1 MIVTGPGHEVGF
13 PTSGHTAD
21 PVVWVRTTAALRA
34 EVELVAAVALGPVE
48 QVVTFAPRNHLYG
61 HLFGEVLPAVLGVD
75 VVDMSAD
82 PLAAAPFVPGRRTL
96 YVCLPSSWRVLRG
109 SVRAGAS
116 LTGSMALH
124 STGPVTTAAAR
135 SVRELTARGLAAVE
149 LFGATETGGI
159 AYRALGGGPTPPW
172 QLLPDVT
179 LVDAAGPDGTCLLH
193 VRSPRIARR
202 ADQPAA
208 APTHRLADTIRPLGA
223 GRFLHLGR
231 STRLIKING
240 KRCDLAAIEDALATA
255 VPGID
260 AVCVGVRDQV
270 RGEHYELFYAG
281 APDDSAARLAAAL
294 ARFPSPRTVHR
305 VDRVPRTI
313 TGKVMLDRLVAMT
326 GAGARR

>member
-1 MIVTGPGHEVGF
+1 MIVTRPGHEVGF

-21 PVVWVRTTAALRA
+21 PVVWLRTTAQLRA
-34 EVELVAAVALGPVE
+34 EVELVVAAALGPVA

-61 HLFGEVLPAVLGVD
+61 HLFGDVLPDLLGVD

-82 PLAAAPFVPGRRTL
+82 PLAAAPFVPGRPTL

-109 SVRAGAS
+109 SVPADASMAGS
-116 LTGSMALH
+116 IALH

-149 LFGATETGGI
+149 LLGATETGGI
-159 AYRALGGGPTPPW
+159 AHRALGGGPTPPW
-172 QLLPDVT
+172 HLLPDVT
-179 LVDAAGPDGTCLLH
+179 LVEDAGREGTCLLH
-193 VRSPRIARR
+193 VRSPRIGRR
-202 ADQPAA
+202 ADQPAPA
-208 APTHRLADTIRPLGA
+208 ATHRLADVIRPLGG

-240 KRCDLAAIEDALATA
+240 KRCDLATIEDALATA

-260 AVCVGVRDQV
+260 AVCVGMRDQV
-270 RGEHYELFYAG
+270 RGEHYELFYTH
-281 APDDSAARLAAAL
+281 APDDAATRVAAAL

-305 VDRVPRTI
+305 VDRLPRTA
-313 TGKVMLDRLVAMT
+313 TGKVMIDRLLAMT
-326 GAGARR
+326 DAGARR